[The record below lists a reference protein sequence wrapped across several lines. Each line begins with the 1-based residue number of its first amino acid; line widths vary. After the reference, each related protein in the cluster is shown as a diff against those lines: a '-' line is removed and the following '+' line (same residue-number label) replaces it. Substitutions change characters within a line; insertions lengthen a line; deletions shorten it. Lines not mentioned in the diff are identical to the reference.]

1 MLINAMKVLLGRTLL
16 TSTLDLREIFRI
28 FKEQYIV
35 LKNMIYNISFIIL
48 YIILM
53 FIIDS
58 S

>member
-1 MLINAMKVLLGRTLL
+1 MKVLLGRTLL

-28 FKEQYIV
+28 FKEQYII
-35 LKNMIYNISFIIL
+35 LKNMIYNISFIML